1 MRIETV
7 AVHAGADRD
16 PVTRAVSPPIHLSTN
31 YELGPG
37 SEQIGGYIYGRN
49 ANPTQDRLESALA
62 ALEGGEAALAF
73 GSGVAA
79 GAALLQAIPP
89 GSHVIFPDDVYYV
102 YRQMAVEYL
111 PRWGMESTIVD
122 MSDLAALAA
131 AVRPTTRL
139 LWAETP
145 SNPLLKVTDLAAVSE
160 IARRAGALS
169 LVDNTFATP
178 ILQRPIERGFDLVL
192 HSTTKYMG
200 GHGDVQGGA
209 VVFRR
214 RDALFEATRHV
225 RDVQGAVASPFSSW
239 LVLRGLRSLPCRV
252 ERHSSNA
259 MEVARFLAARSGVR
273 GVHYPGLPGDPG
285 HAVAARQMS
294 AFGGMLSFHVDDGR
308 EAAVRATSRTR
319 LFVNATSL
327 GGPESLIEHRFS
339 SEGQGSK
346 TPDDLLRLSVG
357 LESAQDLIEDL
368 DQALER

>member
-16 PVTRAVSPPIHLSTN
+16 PVTHAIAPPIHLSTN

-37 SEQIGGYIYGRN
+37 SEQLGGYIYGRN
-49 ANPTQDRLESALA
+49 GNPTQDRLESALA

-79 GAALLQAIPP
+79 GAAVLQALPP
-89 GSHVIFPDDVYYV
+89 RSHVVFPDDVYYV

-111 PRWGMESTIVD
+111 PRWGMEASIVD
-122 MSDLAALAA
+122 MTDLAAVAG
-131 AVRPTTRL
+131 AVRPETRL
-139 LWAETP
+139 VWAESP
-145 SNPLLKVTDLAAVSE
+145 SNPLLKVTDLAA
-160 IARRAGALS
+160 IARIAHGARALC

-178 ILQRPIERGFDLVL
+178 ILQRPIASGFELVL

-209 VVFRR
+209 VVFAR
-214 RDALFEATRHV
+214 RDLLFDAARHV

-259 MEVARFLAARSGVR
+259 LEVARFLATRSGV
-273 GVHYPGLPGDPG
+273 GDVHYPGLPGDPG
-285 HAVAARQMS
+285 HDVAARQMTG
-294 AFGGMLSFHVDDGR
+294 FGGMLSFHVRGGR
-308 EAAVRATSRTR
+308 DAAVRATSRTKV
-319 LFVNATSL
+319 FVNATSL

-339 SEGQGSK
+339 SEGHGSR
-346 TPDDLLRLSVG
+346 TPEDLLRLSVG
-357 LESAQDLIEDL
+357 LESSQDLIEDL
-368 DQALER
+368 DQALA